1 MLKYELNRFF
11 FVYHDLEDK
20 KLYEIKRRN
29 ILQNLPTKYKL
40 MYNKQS
46 IDYVQNYY
54 KDDII
59 DYKYSINDDF

>member
-1 MLKYELNRFF
+1 
-11 FVYHDLEDK
+11 
-20 KLYEIKRRN
+20 
-29 ILQNLPTKYKL
+29 